1 MDEIDLDITNYSDK
15 DIEFFFRLDEIP
27 NYTAD
32 DITKQVY
39 TIRTELMGDR
49 QFPQDLKRNFIEFIE
64 SATKRLYD
72 GGDIKYPEP
81 SKPLIQETTLDYPE
95 QSLSSLLTRKTEIV
109 KHPAVQYVYSDPS
122 TIYKGDLNPLN
133 NRILTRSLT
142 IDSKFR
148 ENWSTSKSNDFTI
161 NLPTKLSK
169 IASMQLTSVEFP
181 LSFYNISASYGNNT
195 FRIKIFVSQY
205 NPFTSTTTINNY
217 EETIIFPDGNYS
229 TQQLID
235 YINNKLNSFTTTFY
249 QAVSFSYDINTGRV
263 TATLTEPET
272 KGGLPYT
279 TSFELYFNENSV
291 GEENTNTPVSMTL
304 GYILGFY
311 KGTYLESMLIITTL
325 TGIFG
330 DYDIK
335 KYISEGVANTSPI
348 DYVYL
353 AIEDFNQNVNN
364 GFISAT
370 NKYVSS
376 SDIIARIT
384 VTDDFFTMINSTNR
398 NIVTDPREYFGP
410 VDISRMRIRVYD
422 CYGRLLDMNNADFSF
437 CLTMK
442 QIYNL

>member
-15 DIEFFFRLDEIP
+15 DIEFFFRLDEIS

-49 QFPQDLKRNFIEFIE
+49 QFPQDLKRKFIEFIE

-72 GGDIKYPEP
+72 RGDIKYTEP

-95 QSLSSLLTRKTEIV
+95 QSLPALLTRKTEIV
-109 KHPAVQYVYSDPS
+109 KHPAVQYVHSDPS

-148 ENWSTSKSNDFTI
+148 ENWLTSKSNDFTI

-181 LSFYNISASYGNNT
+181 ISFYGISANYGNNM
-195 FRIKIFVSQY
+195 FRMIVTDISS
-205 NPFTSTTTINNY
+205 NTIDSSAN
-217 EETIIFPDGNYS
+217 IVVPDGNYS
-229 TQQLID
+229 ANELIS
-235 YINNKLNSFTTTFY
+235 K
-249 QAVSFSYDINTGRV
+249 INTTILVLGSSYV
-263 TATLTEPET
+263 DISMNYNSINGHCEVNNSNVL
-272 KGGLPYT
+272 KK
-279 TSFELYFNENSV
+279 FEIIFNQNSA
-291 GEENTNTPVSMTL
+291 GEEYTPTINTMTL
-304 GYILGFY
+304 GYVLGFTKSSY
-311 KGTYLESMLIITTL
+311 EVLTTTIT
-325 TGIFG
+325 
-330 DYDIK
+330 
-335 KYISEGVANTSPI
+335 SEGVVNPSPI

-353 AIEDFNQNVNN
+353 AVEDFNQNVNN

-370 NKYVSS
+370 NKYVTS

-384 VTDDFFTMINSTNR
+384 VTDEYYKVINATNR
-398 NIVTDPREYFGP
+398 SIVTDTREYFGP
-410 VDISRMRIRVYD
+410 VDITRMRIRVYD
-422 CYGRLLDMNNADFSF
+422 CYGRILDMNNADFSF